1 MVDNEE
7 IKLGLFADDL
17 TGFLKNDFSVTNFLK
32 LVEDYGSC
40 SGLEINHDKSEI
52 LLLGN
57 RAYILQERNVTPDN
71 IHNIKVKKSVKI
83 LRIHFS
89 HAFQARH
96 KLDVDELISS
106 IQHKLRIWK
115 WRDLTI
121 IKLSKRLLSLFSY
134 IGRV

>member
-7 IKLGLFADDL
+7 IELGLFADDL

-40 SGLEINHDKSEI
+40 SGFEINHDKSEI

-71 IHNIKVKKSVKI
+71 IHNIRVKKSVKI

-106 IQHKLRIWK
+106 IQYKLRIWK